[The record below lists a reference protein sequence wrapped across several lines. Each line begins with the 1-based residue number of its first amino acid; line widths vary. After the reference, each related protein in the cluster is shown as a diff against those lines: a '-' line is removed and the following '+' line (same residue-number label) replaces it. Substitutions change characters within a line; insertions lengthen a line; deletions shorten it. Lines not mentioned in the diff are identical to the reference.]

1 MRQFKIEK
9 ILTGIT
15 ESKPNVEDIEICI
28 ASNAQF
34 EYFVQNKIQD
44 ITHVLNYLK
53 DK

>member
-9 ILTGIT
+9 ILTGISD
-15 ESKPNVEDIEICI
+15 SKPIVEDIEICI
-28 ASNAQF
+28 ASNTQL
-34 EYFVQNKIQD
+34 EYFVQNNIQD